1 MQNAKTCL
9 LMLICLLYNA
19 QISAAPKQE
28 TPEQQAFKKAQGV
41 VRQLN
46 EEKRALETEKAGLL
60 EQVKKLESVV
70 KQLEPLQGQVEQ
82 HKTQAESLRNANGAL
97 AAQLNNEREKQQALH
112 GKIKDIVAQAKLIQN
127 DNQLL
132 VAAVSERE
140 RWISQCSDKNR
151 QLLEANQA
159 LVGKYQNKGFWDN
172 LAEIEPFTG
181 IGKVDSQNTAEIY
194 QFKLED
200 LKVTAFSDEA
210 GAARQEKIKQDEAGP
225 ADSKANY
232 RVRN

>member
-9 LMLICLLYNA
+9 LMLICLLHNGP
-19 QISAAPKQE
+19 ISAAPKQE
-28 TPEQQAFKKAQGV
+28 TPEQQAYKKAQGV

-60 EQVKKLESVV
+60 EQVKKLESLV
-70 KQLEPLQGQVEQ
+70 KQLEPLQGEVEQ

-132 VAAVSERE
+132 VAAVNERE

-151 QLLEANQA
+151 QMLEANQV
-159 LVGKYQNKGFWDN
+159 LVSKYRDKGFWDN

-181 IGKVDSQNTAEIY
+181 IGKVDSQNTAETY

-200 LKVTAFSDEA
+200 LKVTAFVDEA
-210 GAARQEKIKQDEAGP
+210 GAARQEKIKQDEAGL